1 MTGSSDN
8 ENDSRTASVG
18 VQRNRLND
26 STDSSRPNSTDANP
40 NPRKRQRRNGKS
52 AVSDV
57 RDFVPQGATFSAASL
72 EVDPDSASS
81 SGSDSSDGDSDDKS
95 TVSDTERRNTARTN
109 PQAPSINW
117 NKGSKSGIRTS
128 LSRRADKTG
137 ESKQASQFR
146 AVNDK
151 FWRSRSASVS
161 SDDGDQDATLVENEG
176 DMEEGELDEEA
187 SAESS
192 DMFQSGDSDD
202 SVSLDSEADDS
213 ILLNIGDQNDQT
225 NGLST
230 ERHPVSV
237 NGTAA
242 ERTAT
247 GDQSTIS
254 KEESHRLFSQK
265 YSVAPTI
272 LADLDRDDMEV
283 QARCLFY
290 DRDINDIN
298 LQLPISCTECLKE
311 GHLAAV
317 CPSKEVCSRN
327 IHCSLSN
334 GLLTTYSAF
343 IVAPGISTK
352 AYSVHHG
359 GDANDVESAVM
370 MKSNAHR
377 SSKAPHPRYPAIS
390 VDHPTT

>member
-1 MTGSSDN
+1 MTGSSDD

-18 VQRNRLND
+18 VQRTRLNE

-52 AVSDV
+52 AVSEV
-57 RDFVPQGATFSAASL
+57 RDFVPQGATFSAAPL
-72 EVDPDSASS
+72 EVDPDSASSSGSDESS

-95 TVSDTERRNTARTN
+95 TVSNAEKHTTARAN
-109 PQAPSINW
+109 PQAPFVNW

-137 ESKQASQFR
+137 ETKQASQFK

-161 SDDGDQDATLVENEG
+161 SDDGGKDVAPVENEG

-202 SVSLDSEADDS
+202 SSLDSEADDS
-213 ILLNIGDQNDQT
+213 ILLNIGDRNDQT
-225 NGLST
+225 DGLSA
-230 ERHPVSV
+230 EGHRVSV

-242 ERTAT
+242 GTAT
-247 GDQSTIS
+247 GDRSTMS
-254 KEESHRLFSQK
+254 KEESHRLFSQR

-290 DRDINDIN
+290 DRDINGIN

-311 GHLAAV
+311 GHLAVV
-317 CPSKEVCSRN
+317 CPSKEVRIRTFN
-327 IHCSLSN
+327 
-334 GLLTTYSAF
+334 
-343 IVAPGISTK
+343 
-352 AYSVHHG
+352 
-359 GDANDVESAVM
+359 AV
-370 MKSNAHR
+370 
-377 SSKAPHPRYPAIS
+377 Y
-390 VDHPTT
+390 

>member
-18 VQRNRLND
+18 VQRSRLND
-26 STDSSRPNSTDANP
+26 STDSSRPNSTDPNP
-40 NPRKRQRRNGKS
+40 HPRKRQRRNGRS
-52 AVSDV
+52 AVPDV

-72 EVDPDSASS
+72 EVDPESTSS
-81 SGSDSSDGDSDDKS
+81 SGSDSSDGDSDGKS
-95 TVSDTERRNTARTN
+95 TISDAEKQNSARTN
-109 PQAPSINW
+109 SQAPAVNW

-128 LSRRADKTG
+128 LNRRADRMG
-137 ESKQASQFR
+137 ESKQASQFK

-161 SDDGDQDATLVENEG
+161 SDGGDQDVTLVENED

-192 DMFQSGDSDD
+192 DMDQSGDSDD

-213 ILLNIGDQNDQT
+213 ILLNIGSQNDQT
-225 NGLST
+225 DGLFT
-230 ERHPVSV
+230 QVYPVSA
-237 NGTAA
+237 NGTTA

-247 GDQSTIS
+247 GDRSTIS

-272 LADLDRDDMEV
+272 LADLDRNDMEV
-283 QARCLFY
+283 QAKYLFY

-317 CPSKEVCSRN
+317 CPSKE
-327 IHCSLSN
+327 
-334 GLLTTYSAF
+334 
-343 IVAPGISTK
+343 
-352 AYSVHHG
+352 
-359 GDANDVESAVM
+359 
-370 MKSNAHR
+370 
-377 SSKAPHPRYPAIS
+377 
-390 VDHPTT
+390 

>member
-18 VQRNRLND
+18 VQRSRLND
-26 STDSSRPNSTDANP
+26 STDSSRPNSSDPNP
-40 NPRKRQRRNGKS
+40 NPRKRPRRNGKS

-57 RDFVPQGATFSAASL
+57 RDFVPQGAAFTVASL
-72 EVDPDSASS
+72 EVDPDSASI
-81 SGSDSSDGDSDDKS
+81 SGSDSSDSDSDGKS
-95 TVSDTERRNTARTN
+95 TTSDAEKQNTARKN
-109 PQAPSINW
+109 PQAPAINW
-117 NKGSKSGIRTS
+117 NKTSKSGIRTS
-128 LSRRADKTG
+128 LSRRADRTG
-137 ESKQASQFR
+137 EDKQASQFK

-161 SDDGDQDATLVENEG
+161 SDGGDQDVTLVEDEG
-176 DMEEGELDEEA
+176 DMEEGELDEET

-192 DMFQSGDSDD
+192 DMDQSGDSDD

-225 NGLST
+225 DGLAA
-230 ERHPVSV
+230 EGKPVSA

-242 ERTAT
+242 
-247 GDQSTIS
+247 GDRSTIS

-272 LADLDRDDMEV
+272 LADLDRNDMEV

-290 DRDINDIN
+290 DREINDIN

-317 CPSKEVCSRN
+317 CPSKEV
-327 IHCSLSN
+327 
-334 GLLTTYSAF
+334 
-343 IVAPGISTK
+343 
-352 AYSVHHG
+352 
-359 GDANDVESAVM
+359 
-370 MKSNAHR
+370 R
-377 SSKAPHPRYPAIS
+377 S
-390 VDHPTT
+390 